1 MATNW
6 IRRKVWGNKGT
17 SQKLITIPKD
27 SDSDIK
33 VGDLVWVKRCDG
45 NDEYYPPGGW
55 KGDKVGYIALH
66 GWVRDHKPKPL
77 LCEVCNLAPSRD
89 LANVSGEYK
98 RDINDFKWTCH
109 RCNCLVL
116 KTPN

>member
-33 VGDLVWVKRCDG
+33 VGDLVWEVGKAIRLDILHFMDG
-45 NDEYYPPGGW
+45 
-55 KGDKVGYIALH
+55 
-66 GWVRDHKPKPL
+66 
-77 LCEVCNLAPSRD
+77 
-89 LANVSGEYK
+89 
-98 RDINDFKWTCH
+98 
-109 RCNCLVL
+109 
-116 KTPN
+116 